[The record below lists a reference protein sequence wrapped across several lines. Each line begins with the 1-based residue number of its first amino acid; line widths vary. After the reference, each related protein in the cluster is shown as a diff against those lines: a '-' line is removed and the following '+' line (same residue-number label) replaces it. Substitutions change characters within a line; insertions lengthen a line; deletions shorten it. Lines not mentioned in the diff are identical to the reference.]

1 MVFAFFVYFM
11 TDVYSNR
18 SELGAVQNRLE
29 STIRNQENIS
39 ENVSDSRAQIRDTDY
54 AEEVSNMT
62 AAQILQ
68 QGAVTILTQA
78 NQKPQMALQMLQE
91 S

>member
-1 MVFAFFVYFM
+1 
-11 TDVYSNR
+11 
-18 SELGAVQNRLE
+18 
-29 STIRNQENIS
+29 
-39 ENVSDSRAQIRDTDY
+39 
-54 AEEVSNMT
+54 MT

>member
-1 MVFAFFVYFM
+1 M
-11 TDVYSNR
+11 TAVDSKR